1 VESQS
6 YLGIYIDK
14 DTATA
19 VCLDARGK
27 DARVLGCFSVS
38 VADQE
43 QPSVQTLAGL
53 IAQGCAEREWK
64 FSDVAVA
71 LDCALFMQHALHSEF
86 KDPKQI
92 AATVKFDTEEVLATD
107 VANFALAF
115 EITSSDQGGAELV
128 VFTAERKVLSD
139 ILAALQQYSLDPIA
153 IEPDVYCLSRFL
165 SRKVTS
171 PESRQGGAL
180 FGMLSRHSGY
190 LIIPPGSADEG
201 THKTAT
207 VRTFLLGAT
216 QDRTNVLA
224 REALITA
231 AMARETGPT
240 ASIRVFDSAGK
251 IDLYEA
257 AGAGPQT
264 PADCASPVDFAIAY
278 GAALT
283 HSEKGH
289 RVDFRSDF
297 SPFQGKKLKL
307 QKALKF
313 AAVSVTI
320 LLTAAGLYFHTQLF
334 RVNRDRS
341 NLRSSDN
348 PEHHTFA
355 KDYADVTLEKLSN
368 NVTTRKAVADLEK
381 LLRHVEAEKKG
392 LIADKTSISSKLTL
406 VLAAFN
412 KCADQTDLNIKSIT
426 ITTKDIDITGD
437 TDSRQNRQ
445 KIFDTV
451 RNNGLEILRERY
463 DWTGDRESFGITV
476 APKT

>member
-1 VESQS
+1 
-6 YLGIYIDK
+6 
-14 DTATA
+14 
-19 VCLDARGK
+19 
-27 DARVLGCFSVS
+27 
-38 VADQE
+38 
-43 QPSVQTLAGL
+43 
-53 IAQGCAEREWK
+53 
-64 FSDVAVA
+64 
-71 LDCALFMQHALHSEF
+71 
-86 KDPKQI
+86 
-92 AATVKFDTEEVLATD
+92 
-107 VANFALAF
+107 
-115 EITSSDQGGAELV
+115 
-128 VFTAERKVLSD
+128 
-139 ILAALQQYSLDPIA
+139 
-153 IEPDVYCLSRFL
+153 
-165 SRKVTS
+165 
-171 PESRQGGAL
+171 
-180 FGMLSRHSGY
+180 
-190 LIIPPGSADEG
+190 
-201 THKTAT
+201 
-207 VRTFLLGAT
+207 
-216 QDRTNVLA
+216 
-224 REALITA
+224 
-231 AMARETGPT
+231 
-240 ASIRVFDSAGK
+240 
-251 IDLYEA
+251 LYEA